1 MANVRPFAPKESPS
15 LPVGPTDR
23 FLKAGFKTAD
33 VQVHLDI
40 PYLVK
45 GICDRGQLIV
55 MWGAPGSGKT
65 FVALSLAAHIGSGT
79 AWAGRRVKQGRVLYV
94 CAESTRK
101 HLENRLAALT
111 LMQPDVA
118 DADVTWC
125 PISAD
130 FRNTEQDVLDVMHAA
145 QTLGDVALIVVDT
158 LAVTFGGGN
167 ENAPEDMGQY
177 VTNMKAIKTATGAAV
192 LVVHHCGKDEAKG
205 MRGHT
210 SLLGA
215 LDSELIVERPPTGP
229 RVLKAG
235 KLREGDSF
243 SDLCAF
249 DLEVKVLGTDS
260 EGDPVTTCWMK
271 PSTAPVCR
279 RPTFKA
285 QAQIL
290 NLIEAAYVRGE
301 RLWTQGEVTAMC
313 RDAGKD
319 APHRNSVKA
328 ALIGLAEGGWLAY
341 GPGGYGLTNPPE
353 ATAQSEKTW

>member
-1 MANVRPFAPKESPS
+1 MANVRPFAPKESPN

-23 FLKAGFKTAD
+23 FLKAGFTTAD

-79 AWAGRRVKQGRVLYV
+79 TWAGRRVKQGRVLYV

-118 DADVTWC
+118 ESDVTWC

-130 FRNTEQDVLDVMHAA
+130 FRNSEQDVLDVMHAA

-167 ENAPEDMGQY
+167 ENTPEDMGQY

-215 LDSELIVERPPTGP
+215 LDSELIVERPGTGP

-260 EGDPVTTCWMK
+260 EGDPVSTCWMK
-271 PSTAPVCR
+271 PSTEAFVR
-279 RPTFKA
+279 RPTSTA
-285 QAQIL
+285 QAQVL
-290 NLIEAAYVRGE
+290 ELLE
-301 RLWTQGEVTAMC
+301 RDYGTGSRIWTQREINALC
-313 RDAGKD
+313 LANPKH
-319 APHRNSVKA
+319 APSRNWVKPSVV
-328 ALIGLAEGGWLAY
+328 ALANGGWLTY
-341 GPGGYGLTNPPE
+341 GSGGYSLTNPPKFAE
-353 ATAQSEKTW
+353 